1 MELRSVTGMS
11 TKLISLLC
19 GVAVILS
26 LSGYSGDAPSSEP
39 SQESAFRGLTLTPI
53 ISNRAREMAAI
64 ATAKIRYEVALENYR
79 ATLTEI
85 GAIEREMAK
94 RKQIDLPALEGLRR
108 LAHEMQENLP
118 GLAEDIARCE
128 KKQAK

>member
-1 MELRSVTGMS
+1 M
-11 TKLISLLC
+11 
-19 GVAVILS
+19 
-26 LSGYSGDAPSSEP
+26 
-39 SQESAFRGLTLTPI
+39 TPI

-108 LAHEMQENLP
+108 LAYEMQENLP